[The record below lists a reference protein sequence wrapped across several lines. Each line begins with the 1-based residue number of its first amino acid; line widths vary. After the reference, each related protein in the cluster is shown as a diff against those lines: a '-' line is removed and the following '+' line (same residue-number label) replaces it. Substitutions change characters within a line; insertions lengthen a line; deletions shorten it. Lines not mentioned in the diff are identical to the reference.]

1 MQEDPASGHG
11 AYLCDM
17 EVFRQLYNLESRILE
32 RSGQAVYVA
41 VITIATPTHMLPDS
55 RTLNEAM
62 ILLRQVTVDSLRRGD
77 VISQYSQSQLVL
89 LLTTLTLEDC
99 ELALSPHSPQL
110 QPAVSGDSSVLLLS
124 TVEPVDPAP
133 YARPLTCTSPPKVR
147 GGAPPCWPAVLEA
160 LPRTPASCACT
171 VPGVSALNHSAH
183 YDDMMRRIPSMR

>member
-1 MQEDPASGHG
+1 MKIDRT
-11 AYLCDM
+11 
-17 EVFRQLYNLESRILE
+17 RQDRIP
-32 RSGQAVYVA
+32 AVYVA

-99 ELALSPHSPQL
+99 ELALSRIRRSFNQ
-110 QPAVSGDSSVLLLS
+110 QYQGSSVLLLS

-133 YARPLTCTSPPKVR
+133 M
-147 GGAPPCWPAVLEA
+147 PA
-160 LPRTPASCACT
+160 
-171 VPGVSALNHSAH
+171 H
-183 YDDMMRRIPSMR
+183 